1 MARITVEK
9 CLEHVPSRF
18 DLILLASG
26 RARQLSTTS
35 REPMVEANKDK
46 NTLIAL
52 REIEEGLIDAE
63 TLEKTLE
70 EVSRVFVTWANYD
83 SSSATEETTMFFECH
98 PETSFCELAKQ
109 PLSPK
114 KTKIGSEERRDILR
128 SVVPDLDKV
137 LEILPIQ

>member
-35 REPMVEANKDK
+35 REPMVETNNDK

-52 REIEEGLIDAE
+52 REIEEGLI
-63 TLEKTLE
+63 
-70 EVSRVFVTWANYD
+70 V
-83 SSSATEETTMFFECH
+83 
-98 PETSFCELAKQ
+98 
-109 PLSPK
+109 PK
-114 KTKIGSEERRDILR
+114 L
-128 SVVPDLDKV
+128 
-137 LEILPIQ
+137 

>member
-35 REPMVEANKDK
+35 REPMVETNNDK

-70 EVSRVFVTWANYD
+70 EDVLLDQV
-83 SSSATEETTMFFECH
+83 SSS
-98 PETSFCELAKQ
+98 K
-109 PLSPK
+109 PK
-114 KTKIGSEERRDILR
+114 ESDIIG
-128 SVVPDLDKV
+128 
-137 LEILPIQ
+137 

>member
-1 MARITVEK
+1 MARFVVLKGYLQLKYAPRRKYMARITVEK

-35 REPMVEANKDK
+35 REPMVETNNDK

-70 EVSRVFVTWANYD
+70 EDVLLDQFSTSKPKESDIIGINFLENY
-83 SSSATEETTMFFECH
+83 FE
-98 PETSFCELAKQ
+98 
-109 PLSPK
+109 
-114 KTKIGSEERRDILR
+114 
-128 SVVPDLDKV
+128 
-137 LEILPIQ
+137 

>member
-35 REPMVEANKDK
+35 REPMVETNNDK

-52 REIEEGLIDAE
+52 KDSNFNLSFLSIACFRSMLIFSINDM
-63 TLEKTLE
+63 
-70 EVSRVFVTWANYD
+70 V
-83 SSSATEETTMFFECH
+83 
-98 PETSFCELAKQ
+98 
-109 PLSPK
+109 
-114 KTKIGSEERRDILR
+114 
-128 SVVPDLDKV
+128 
-137 LEILPIQ
+137 

>member
-35 REPMVEANKDK
+35 REPMVETDNDK

-70 EVSRVFVTWANYD
+70 EDVLLAQFS
-83 SSSATEETTMFFECH
+83 
-98 PETSFCELAKQ
+98 TSK
-109 PLSPK
+109 PK
-114 KTKIGSEERRDILR
+114 ESDIIG
-128 SVVPDLDKV
+128 
-137 LEILPIQ
+137 